1 MMTSFSE
8 HGALLTVKQTAEIL
22 FGANYDETA
31 VNRLYRM
38 IKKNQIEY
46 SIVGDRKFIPNWQ
59 VEKLCKR
66 QQPISNVVSFD
77 DNSSN

>member
-1 MMTSFSE
+1 MMTSLSDF
-8 HGALLTVKQTAEIL
+8 GALLTVKQTAEVL

-46 SIVGDRKFIPNWQ
+46 SVVGDRKFIPDWQ

-66 QQPISNVVSFD
+66 QQPTNVVQFD